1 MSLSTAVDASA
12 VARVVGIK
20 TEFKN
25 LREGIAFLPM
35 HIAVI
40 GNGANTATYSTDKYR
55 VTSAFEAGS
64 LYGFGSP
71 IHLAV
76 SQLMP
81 VNGDG
86 VGSIPVTVFP
96 LADGTTPATGTITP
110 SGTVTTTATYY
121 VDINGIRSAYF
132 SVAAAATVAQRV
144 AALAAAINAVAD
156 MPVLAVDTGGTIC
169 TLTSKWSGVSAN
181 DIDVKVVGDTTV
193 GNVWTVVQ
201 PSGGAGNPTIDAA
214 LAQMGNVWYTLV
226 LNCLDITDSAA
237 LNALQTTGE
246 GRWGALVKKPFVAF
260 TGEVASTVSAAITIP
275 DARKTDRVNCQLVA
289 PGSRTLPFVAAAAA
303 LARIAVVAN
312 NQPAHDYG
320 RQQVFTTLPGAD
332 GDQWTYPQRDQ
343 AVKAGSS
350 TIEVRDGV
358 VNLADTVTFHHPSGD
373 PLPAYRFVVDV
384 VKLMNIIYNLELR
397 FAVPAWDG
405 APLIPDDQP
414 TVDRNAKKPKM
425 AKAEICAVIDSLAL
439 NAIIS
444 DAKFAKD
451 NTLVEID
458 ASNPKRLN
466 VSTTMKLSGNSN
478 IISVDFLF
486 GYYFGAGVIVG

>member
-25 LREGIAFLPM
+25 LRDGVAFLPM
-35 HIAVI
+35 HIAVLAQ
-40 GNGANTATYSTDKYR
+40 GNNAAVYDSTKR
-55 VTSAFEAGS
+55 QVTSAFEAGS

-76 SQLMP
+76 SELLP

-110 SGTVTTTATYY
+110 SGTVTETATYY

-144 AALAAAINAVAD
+144 AALVAAINATAN
-156 MPVLAVDTGGTIC
+156 MPVIAADTGGTVC
-169 TLTSKWSGVSAN
+169 TLTSKWSGVAAN
-181 DIDVKVVGDTTV
+181 DIDVLVVGSTTV
-193 GNVWTVVQ
+193 GNVWTIVQ
-201 PSGGAGNPTIDAA
+201 PTGGAGNPTLDAA

-226 LNCLDITDSAA
+226 LNALDIDDTVA
-237 LNALQTTGE
+237 LNALQTSGE
-246 GRWGALVKKPFVAF
+246 GRWGPLVKKPYVAF
-260 TGEVASTVSAAITIP
+260 TGNVATSVGSAITVS
-275 DARKTDRVNCQLVA
+275 DARKTDRINAQLVA
-289 PGSRTLPFVAAAAA
+289 PGSRTLPFVVAAAQ
-303 LARIAVVAN
+303 LARIAVLAN
-312 NQPAHDYG
+312 NEPAHDYG
-320 RQQVFTTLPGAD
+320 RQQAFTVLPGND

-358 VNLADTVTFHHPSGD
+358 VSIADTVTFHHPSGD
-373 PLPAYRFVVDV
+373 PLPAYRFVVDI

-397 FAVPAWDG
+397 FATASWDG

-425 AKAEICAVIDSLAL
+425 AKAEVCAVIDSLGL

-444 DAKFAKD
+444 DTKFAKD

-466 VSTTMKLSGNSN
+466 ISTTMKLSGNSN
-478 IISVDFLF
+478 IISVDFRF
-486 GYYFGAGVIVG
+486 GYYFGAGVVVG